1 MTRVAVIGAGPSGLA
16 VLRAFQSA
24 AKKKAKIPEV
34 VCFEKQ
40 SDWGGLWN
48 YTWRTGLDE
57 HGEPVHG
64 SMYRYLWSNGPKECL
79 EFADYTFEEHFGKA
93 IPSYPPRAVL
103 WDYIK
108 GRVEKAKVRKWV
120 RFSTPVRMVEWDK
133 KKKVFNVTVHDR
145 VKDKMYT
152 EQFDN
157 VVVAS
162 GHFST
167 PQVPEFPGIKTF
179 GGRVMHAH
187 DFRDALEF
195 KGKHVLIVGRSYSA
209 EDIGSQCWKYGAASV
224 TATYRSKPMGFTWPK
239 NFEER
244 PLLQKLDGKVATFKD
259 GSTKEVDAI
268 ILCTGYQHHF
278 PFLPEDL
285 RLKTA
290 NRLWPLDLYRGVF
303 WEGNP
308 KLSYIGMQDQ
318 FYTFNMFDAQ
328 AWYVR
333 DQIMGRIKLPKA
345 DVMKKDSKAWRKREE
360 KLEDAEQMIWFQ
372 GDYVKQLIDATDYPT
387 FDIEAVNKTFMTW
400 EHDKAAD
407 IMGYRNKSYRSL
419 MTGNMQ
425 PAHHTPWLE
434 AMDDS
439 LEAFMKVK

>member
-120 RFSTPVRMVEWDK
+120 RFSTPVRMVEWDAK
-133 KKKVFNVTVHDR
+133 KKKFNVTVHDR

-244 PLLQKLDGKVATFKD
+244 PLLQKLDGNVATFKD

-303 WEGNP
+303 WEENP

-387 FDIEAVNKTFMTW
+387 FDIEAVNKTFMVW